1 MVTANLL
8 LFCIGL
14 FYLICFQTF
23 FLSFFYA
30 DGMCI
35 NGELG
40 HTERKA

>member
-1 MVTANLL
+1 MVITANL
-8 LFCIGL
+8 FCIDL

-23 FLSFFYA
+23 FLLFFYA

-40 HTERKA
+40 PTEGKA